1 MNEIETYLKELMGDV
16 CKKISPIDNSS
27 QYTFSYYKNLFC
39 YPTIQMVINSP
50 LKYDKYQDR
59 YILEDNSVFLFFL
72 YDLETDIIIGEI
84 EEIDFDE
91 NWQEELSFSVYDA
104 ENKVQKYICPS
115 CEFWL
120 VQRTNKYGHK
130 FLGCC
135 GYPECDFS
143 CEIDSLED

>member
-1 MNEIETYLKELMGDV
+1 MNEIELYLSEFMGDF
-16 CKKISPIDNSS
+16 CKKISPINNSNLS
-27 QYTFSYYKNLFC
+27 NISYSKTLYA
-39 YPTIQMVINSP
+39 YPTLQMVVISP
-50 LKYDKYQDR
+50 LLLNNYNKE
-59 YILEDNSVFLFFL
+59 YILNENSHFNFLL
-72 YDLETDIIIGEI
+72 YDMETDIIIGEI
-84 EEIDFDE
+84 EEIYFDE
-91 NWQEELSFSVYDA
+91 NWDEELSFSVYDA

-143 CEIDSLED
+143 CEIDNLGI